1 MRQSGKLSLDWPEE
15 ISMAGIVASCKEH
28 KLAYEIN
35 LALGLS
41 LSRSI
46 KDIEIYTSEKTSSTS
61 GNLFEEDIDDG
72 ISTHSIF
79 EYTDKILYRRYC
91 LLSNLGSSGWLLPEL
106 KNLNFVLLLETSYL
120 PENTWQDIIAAISG
134 ISDVNNIFFLD
145 PEKVPS
151 KFNLLF

>member
-1 MRQSGKLSLDWPEE
+1 MKLGGKISLHWPEE
-15 ISMAGIVASCKEH
+15 IRMAGIAASCKEH

-46 KDIEIYTSEKTSSTS
+46 KDIEIYTSEKTSTTS
-61 GNLFEEDIDDG
+61 GNLFEKDTDDG
-72 ISTHSIF
+72 ISTHSMF

-91 LLSNLGSSGWLLPEL
+91 LLSNQGSSGWLLPEL
-106 KNLNFVLLLETSYL
+106 KNLSFVLLLQTAHL
-120 PENTWQDIIAAISG
+120 PENTWQDMISAISG
-134 ISDVNNIFFLD
+134 IPDVNNMFFLD